1 MTEKSKKIIILTA
14 AALFLLLF
22 MASAWLLGR
31 PMLEFVSEP
40 ERFRAWVGENALL
53 GKAAFVGMMA
63 MQVFVAIIPGEPL
76 EIVAGYAFGAVE
88 GTLLCLAGATI
99 GSILVFLFV
108 RKFGVRAVELFFP
121 KEKFENLKFLQDSC
135 RLNLMVFLIFFIP
148 GTPKD
153 VLCYCVG
160 LTKMKLPT
168 WALITATARIP
179 SVITST
185 IGGDALGLGAHGFA
199 AAVFAATLALSA
211 VGLLIYKKICRT
223 KGLKP

>member
-31 PMLEFVSEP
+31 PMLEFVSEQ

-121 KEKFENLKFLQDSC
+121 KEKIENLKFLQDSR

-168 WALITATARIP
+168 WVLITATARIP

>member
-1 MTEKSKKIIILTA
+1 
-14 AALFLLLF
+14 
-22 MASAWLLGR
+22 
-31 PMLEFVSEP
+31 MLEFVAEP

-53 GKAAFVGMMA
+53 GKVVFVGMMA

-76 EIVAGYAFGAVE
+76 EIVAGYAFGAIQ
-88 GTLLCLAGATI
+88 GTLLCLAGATV

-108 RKFGVRAVELFFP
+108 RKFGMRAVETFFP
-121 KEKFENLKFLQDSC
+121 REKIEKLKFLQDSR
-135 RLNLMVFLIFFIP
+135 RLNLLVFLIFFIP

-153 VLCYCVG
+153 ILSYCVG
-160 LTKMKLPT
+160 LTKMKLLT
-168 WALITATARIP
+168 WVLITATARIP

>member
-88 GTLLCLAGATI
+88 GTFLCLAGATI

-121 KEKFENLKFLQDSC
+121 KEKIENLKFLQDSR

-168 WALITATARIP
+168 WVLITATARIP

>member
-1 MTEKSKKIIILTA
+1 MTEKSKKIIIVSA
-14 AALFLLLF
+14 SALFLLLF
-22 MASAWLLGR
+22 LASAWLLGR
-31 PMLEFVSEP
+31 PMLEFVAEP

-53 GKAAFVGMMA
+53 GKVVFVGMMA

-76 EIVAGYAFGAVE
+76 EIVAGYAFGAIQ
-88 GTLLCLAGATI
+88 GTLLCLAGATV

-108 RKFGVRAVELFFP
+108 RKFGMRAVETFFP
-121 KEKFENLKFLQDSC
+121 REKIEKLKFLQDSR
-135 RLNLMVFLIFFIP
+135 RLNLLVFLIFFIP

-153 VLCYCVG
+153 ILSYCVG
-160 LTKMKLPT
+160 LTKMKLLT
-168 WALITATARIP
+168 WVLITATARIP

>member
-40 ERFRAWVGENALL
+40 ERFRAWVSENALL

-121 KEKFENLKFLQDSC
+121 KEKIENLKFLQDSR

-168 WALITATARIP
+168 WVLITATARIP

>member
-1 MTEKSKKIIILTA
+1 M
-14 AALFLLLF
+14 
-22 MASAWLLGR
+22 
-31 PMLEFVSEP
+31 
-40 ERFRAWVGENALL
+40 
-53 GKAAFVGMMA
+53 
-63 MQVFVAIIPGEPL
+63 
-76 EIVAGYAFGAVE
+76 
-88 GTLLCLAGATI
+88 
-99 GSILVFLFV
+99 
-108 RKFGVRAVELFFP
+108 ELFFP
-121 KEKFENLKFLQDSC
+121 KEKIENLKFLQDSR

-168 WALITATARIP
+168 WVLITATARIP